1 MSERNTVAVRIY
13 GQEYN
18 ISGEASRDHIMRVA
32 DYVDSKMQEIGEAV
46 VNASNTGVAVL
57 AAVNIADEY
66 FGRETAMAE
75 LQEKNDQLISD
86 TQRYALLWEE
96 AKQSLAQYKEEMAGT
111 RAQQE
116 ENLRTLNDKNT
127 RIAELTQQLEE
138 ISGHNEVLRSRCE
151 ELTRRA
157 ESAEAAPEEAQRAI
171 RELEAKNRDI
181 ESSFFDIQMENIHLK
196 NELENLRKQLN
207 R

>member
-1 MSERNTVAVRIY
+1 MSERNTVAVKIY

-18 ISGEASRDHIMRVA
+18 IAGETSREHIMRVA
-32 DYVDSKMQEIGEAV
+32 DYVDSKRQEIGDAV
-46 VNASNTGVAVL
+46 NTSNTGVAVL

-66 FGRETAMAE
+66 FGRESEIDE
-75 LQEKNDQLISD
+75 LKEKNDQLVSD
-86 TQRYALLWEE
+86 TQRYARLWEE
-96 AKQSLAQYKEEMAGT
+96 AKQSLAQYKEEMAGS

-116 ENLRTLNDKNT
+116 ENLRTLTDKND
-127 RIAELTQQLEE
+127 RIAELTQQLQEVT
-138 ISGHNEVLRSRCE
+138 GHNEVLRARCE

-157 ESAEAAPEEAQRAI
+157 ESAEAAPEEAQRTI
-171 RELEAKNRDI
+171 RELEAKNRDV

-196 NELENLRKQLN
+196 NELENLRKQMN

>member
-96 AKQSLAQYKEEMAGT
+96 AKQSLAPYKEEMAGT

-116 ENLRTLNDKNT
+116 ENLRTLNDTNT

>member
-1 MSERNTVAVRIY
+1 MSERNTVAVKIY

-18 ISGEASRDHIMRVA
+18 ISGETSREHIMRVA
-32 DYVDSKMQEIGEAV
+32 DYVDSKMQEIGDALS
-46 VNASNTGVAVL
+46 ASNTGIAVL

-66 FGRETAMAE
+66 FGRDREIEE
-75 LQEKNDQLISD
+75 LQEKNNQLVND

-96 AKQSLAQYKEEMAGT
+96 AKQSLAQYKEEMAGS

-116 ENLRTLNDKNT
+116 ENLRTLTDKND
-127 RIAELTQQLEE
+127 RIAELTRQLQEV
-138 ISGHNEVLRSRCE
+138 SGHNEVLRARCE

-157 ESAEAAPEEAQRAI
+157 ESAEAAPEEAQRTI
-171 RELEAKNRDI
+171 RELEAKNRDV

>member
-1 MSERNTVAVRIY
+1 MSERNTVAVKIY

-18 ISGEASRDHIMRVA
+18 ISGETSRDHIMRVA
-32 DYVDSKMQEIGEAV
+32 DYVDNKMQEIGEAV
-46 VNASNTGVAVL
+46 SASNSGVAVL

-66 FGRETAMAE
+66 FGREFEIEE
-75 LQEKNDQLISD
+75 LKEKNDQLVSD

-96 AKQSLAQYKEEMAGT
+96 AKQSLAQYKEEMQGT

-116 ENLRTLNDKNT
+116 ENLRTLNDKNA
-127 RIAELTQQLEE
+127 RIAELTQQLQE
-138 ISGHNEVLRSRCE
+138 ISGHNDVLRARCE
-151 ELTRRA
+151 ELTHRA
-157 ESAEAAPEEAQRAI
+157 ESAEAAPEEAQRTI
-171 RELEAKNRDI
+171 RELEAKSRDI

>member
-1 MSERNTVAVRIY
+1 MSERNTVAVKIY

-18 ISGEASRDHIMRVA
+18 ISGETSREHIMRVA
-32 DYVDSKMQEIGEAV
+32 DYVDSKMQEIGDAV
-46 VNASNTGVAVL
+46 NTSNTGVAVL

-66 FGRETAMAE
+66 FGRESEIDE
-75 LQEKNDQLISD
+75 LKEKNDQLVSD

-96 AKQSLAQYKEEMAGT
+96 AKQSLAQYKEEMAGS

-116 ENLRTLNDKNT
+116 ENLRTLTDKND
-127 RIAELTQQLEE
+127 RIAELTQQLQEVT
-138 ISGHNEVLRSRCE
+138 GHNEVLRARCE

-157 ESAEAAPEEAQRAI
+157 ESAEAAPEEAQRTI
-171 RELEAKNRDI
+171 RELDAKNRDV

-196 NELENLRKQLN
+196 NELENLRKQMN

>member
-1 MSERNTVAVRIY
+1 MSERNTVAVKIY

-18 ISGEASRDHIMRVA
+18 ISGEASREHIMRVA
-32 DYVDSKMQEIGEAV
+32 DYVDNKMQEIGDAI
-46 VNASNTGVAVL
+46 NASNSGVAVL

-66 FGRETAMAE
+66 FARENDIAE
-75 LQEKNDQLISD
+75 LQEKNDQLVSD
-86 TQRYALLWEE
+86 TQRYSLLWEE

-116 ENLRTLNDKNT
+116 ENLRTLTEKND
-127 RIAELTQQLEE
+127 RIAELTRQLQEVN
-138 ISGHNEVLRSRCE
+138 GHNEGLRARCE

-157 ESAEAAPEEAQRAI
+157 ESAEAAPEEAQRTI
-171 RELEAKNRDI
+171 RELEAKSRDI

-196 NELENLRKQLN
+196 NELENLRKQMN